1 MSLKLSESNRRCN
14 LPASQAGAGLPIALF
29 IVTVLSLIVIGMS
42 QLQESSGNA
51 ISLQIQSQRAFFAA
65 ESGAQVILARILP
78 GTDTAEDVWEKVKTI
93 WSINEEKVTLQLP
106 VTFDG
111 NGLKS
116 CTANVKAELILDEDD
131 QAALIN
137 VVSTGSCGA
146 EDSADRAQRTVEV
159 RVR

>member
-1 MSLKLSESNRRCN
+1 MSPERSIQK
-14 LPASQAGAGLPIALF
+14 QAGAGLPIAIF
-29 IVTVLSLIVIGMS
+29 IITVLALLVYGMA
-42 QLQESSGNA
+42 QLQESSGKSV
-51 ISLQIQSQRAFFAA
+51 SLQIQSQRAFFAA

-78 GTDTAEDVWEKVKTI
+78 GTDTAEEVWEKVKTI
-93 WSINEEKVTLQLP
+93 WSINEEKVTPQLP

-146 EDSADRAQRTVEV
+146 EGSADQAQRTVKV
-159 RVR
+159 KVQ